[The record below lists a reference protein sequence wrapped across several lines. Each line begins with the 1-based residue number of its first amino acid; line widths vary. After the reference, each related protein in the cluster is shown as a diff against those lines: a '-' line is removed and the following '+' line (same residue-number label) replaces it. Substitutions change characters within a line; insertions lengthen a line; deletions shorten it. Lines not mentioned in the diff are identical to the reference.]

1 MMINYHVDGDT
12 KLSATVDRIDAEVR
26 QSIARSTLKL
36 LIKVK
41 REKLNGQVLNKRT
54 GRLGR
59 SITQKPIE
67 LSNGVAGIV
76 GTNVEYAPPHEYG
89 FNGDVTVKAHLR
101 MIKMAF
107 GKSISPKQVSIKTHT
122 RKVDLPEKSFL
133 RSALEE
139 MRKEIKQDLEVSI
152 QRGIA

>member
-1 MMINYHVDGDT
+1 MMINYHVDGDA

-26 QSIARSTLKL
+26 QSIASSTLKL

-59 SITQKPIE
+59 SITQKLIE

-101 MIKMAF
+101 MIKKAF

-122 RKVDLPEKSFL
+122 RKVNLPENSFL

>member
-1 MMINYHVDGDT
+1 MMINYHVDGDAN
-12 KLSATVDRIDAEVR
+12 LSATVDRIDAEVR

-59 SITQKPIE
+59 SITQKLIE

-76 GTNVEYAPPHEYG
+76 GTNVEYAAAHEYG
-89 FNGDVTVKAHLR
+89 FNEEVTVKAHLR

-107 GKSISPKQVSIKTHT
+107 GKSINPKQVNIKAHT

>member
-1 MMINYHVDGDT
+1 MMVKYHVDGDA
-12 KLSATVDRIDAEVR
+12 KLTAKADQINEDVR
-26 QSIARSTLKL
+26 QSIVRSTLKL

-59 SITQKPIE
+59 SITQKIID
-67 LSNGVAGIV
+67 LSNGVTGIV
-76 GTNVEYAPPHEYG
+76 GTNVEYAAAHEYG
-89 FNGDVTVKAHLR
+89 FNEEVTVKAHLR

-107 GKSISPKQVSIKTHT
+107 GKSITPKQVSIKSHT
-122 RKVDLPEKSFL
+122 RKVNLPEKSFL

-139 MRKEIKQDLEVSI
+139 MRKEIKEDLEVSI
-152 QRGIA
+152 LRGTA

>member
-1 MMINYHVDGDT
+1 MMVNYHVDGDA
-12 KLSATVDRIDAEVR
+12 KLSATVDRIDEEVR

-36 LIKVK
+36 LVKVK

-59 SITQKPIE
+59 SITQKLIE

-89 FNGDVTVKAHLR
+89 FKGNVTVKAHLR
-101 MIKMAF
+101 MIKKAF
-107 GKSISPKQVSIKTHT
+107 GKSISPKQVNIKTHK
-122 RKVDLPEKSFL
+122 RKVNLPEKSFL